1 LIEAVA
7 DLIDMAAFFILV
19 LGVIL
24 STIMSART
32 FSQAEGHWME
42 RLTGPAMTT
51 FRLTL
56 GRWMLTGLEVLII
69 SDILH
74 SIVHRTLSE
83 VGILT
88 VIVVIRVA
96 MAYFLDLELTRLERQ
111 QARRERQCP

>member
-1 LIEAVA
+1 
-7 DLIDMAAFFILV
+7 
-19 LGVIL
+19 
-24 STIMSART
+24 
-32 FSQAEGHWME
+32 
-42 RLTGPAMTT
+42 
-51 FRLTL
+51 
-56 GRWMLTGLEVLII
+56 VLII

-111 QARRERQCP
+111 QARRERQRP

>member
-1 LIEAVA
+1 MIEAAA
-7 DLIDMAAFFILV
+7 DVIDVLAFLILV
-19 LGVIL
+19 WGIIL
-24 STIMSART
+24 SVIMSMRT
-32 FSQAEGHWME
+32 FAEAQGHWMD
-42 RLTGPAMTT
+42 RLVGPTLIR

-83 VGILT
+83 VGILM

-96 MAYFLDLELTRLERQ
+96 MAYFLDMELSRIEQ
-111 QARRERQCP
+111 QISHRDQDHP

>member
-1 LIEAVA
+1 
-7 DLIDMAAFFILV
+7 
-19 LGVIL
+19 
-24 STIMSART
+24 
-32 FSQAEGHWME
+32 ME

-56 GRWMLTGLEVLII
+56 GRSMLTGLEVLIV

-96 MAYFLDLELTRLERQ
+96 MAYFLDLEL
-111 QARRERQCP
+111 ARIEGQLTSKESRRP